1 MEKKEEKEK
10 RSRTAGASG
19 RVHFENP
26 DPSLWTER
34 SITSGQFSKSKQ
46 EDGPYK
52 GSKPVR

>member
-1 MEKKEEKEK
+1 MEKKEKK
-10 RSRTAGASG
+10 SRTAGASG
-19 RVHFENP
+19 RVHFGNP